1 MRIPSKKSHERA
13 GQVDHA
19 APAAPKKKNDA
30 TAGTASSAGSGAS
43 ATAAVSVQA
52 RSLAAEH
59 GIDSAK
65 VEQLREL
72 INTGAFKM
80 DFMRIAERIVQTG
93 G

>member
-1 MRIPSKKSHERA
+1 MRIPGKKSHERA
-13 GQVDHA
+13 GHVDRA
-19 APAAPKKKNDA
+19 APAAPKKKDVA
-30 TAGTASSAGSGAS
+30 TASPASSTASGS

-72 INTGAFKM
+72 ISTGAFKM
-80 DFMRIAERIVQTG
+80 DFMRIAERIVETG